1 MYDLVII
8 GSGPAGLS
16 AAVYAKRACLSVLVI
31 EKEAMSGGQMIYT
44 EEVDNYP
51 GLNHRSGFELAE
63 AFEQHAR
70 DLDVAFAE
78 GEVEKIE
85 EKGAIWTFHMADGED
100 IETKTVLL
108 ATGATHR
115 KLGVPGEEAFAGAG
129 VSYCAT
135 CDGAFFKD
143 KTVAVIGGGDVALED
158 ALYLANICK
167 QVYLIHRRNELRGT
181 KALQE
186 QVFANEKITFLGASE
201 VTEIIG
207 DKQVSKV
214 IVRDKE
220 TDEAKEL
227 ALDGVFIA
235 VGMEPQSALYEPLMK
250 LEHGYV
256 PAEEDCATKRAGLYV
271 AGDVRT
277 KRLRQI
283 VTAVSDGANAV
294 YSITEYLTTNDKEG
308 RSGKPC

>member
-31 EKEAMSGGQMIYT
+31 EKEAFAGGQMVYT
-44 EEVDNYP
+44 EEVDNYL
-51 GLNHRSGFELAE
+51 GLNAKSGFELAE
-63 AFEQHAR
+63 SFKQHAL
-70 DLDVAFAE
+70 DLDVSFAE
-78 GEVEKIE
+78 GAVEKIVP
-85 EKGAIWTFHMADGED
+85 KDGKWSLHMESGEG

-115 KLGVPGEEAFAGAG
+115 KLGVPGEETFAGVG

-135 CDGAFFKD
+135 CDGAFFQGKS
-143 KTVAVIGGGDVALED
+143 VAVVGGGDVALED
-158 ALYLANICK
+158 ALYLANICE

-181 KALQE
+181 KVLQN
-186 QVFANEKITFLGASE
+186 QVFANEKITFLGESE
-201 VTEIIG
+201 VTEITG
-207 DKQVSKV
+207 DKQVSGISVHNKV
-214 IVRDKE
+214 
-220 TDEAKEL
+220 TDETKEL
-227 ALDGVFIA
+227 SVAGVFIA
-235 VGMEPQSALYEPLMK
+235 VGMEPQSDLYAPLLS

-256 PAEEDCATKRAGLYV
+256 PAGEDCATEKDGLYV

-283 VTAVSDGANAV
+283 VTAVADGANAV
-294 YSITEYLTTNDKEG
+294 HSIQEYLMQ
-308 RSGKPC
+308 

>member
-44 EEVDNYP
+44 EEVDNYL

-63 AFEQHAR
+63 SFEQHAR
-70 DLDVAFAE
+70 ELDVAFAE
-78 GEVEKIE
+78 GEVEEIVA
-85 EKGAIWTFHMADGED
+85 KGAAWTLHMTDGED

-115 KLGVPGEEAFAGAG
+115 KLGVPGEETLAGAG

-143 KTVAVIGGGDVALED
+143 KTVAVVGGGDVALED
-158 ALYLANICK
+158 ALYLANICR

-181 KALQE
+181 KVLQE
-186 QVFANEKITFLGASE
+186 QVFANGKITFLGASE

-207 DKQVSKV
+207 DKQVDKV
-214 IVRDKE
+214 LVHNKE
-220 TDEAKEL
+220 TDETREL

-235 VGMEPQSALYEPLMK
+235 VGMEPQSALYAPLME

-256 PAEEDCATKRAGLYV
+256 PAGEDGATERAGVYV

-283 VTAVSDGANAV
+283 VTAVADGANAV
-294 YSITEYLTTNDKEG
+294 NAVTEYLTNNYHTEG
-308 RSGKPC
+308 RA

>member
-44 EEVDNYP
+44 EEVDNYL

-70 DLDVAFAE
+70 DLDVTFAE
-78 GEVEKIE
+78 GEVEEIE
-85 EKGAIWTFHMADGED
+85 GKGAIWTLHMADGEA

-115 KLGVPGEEAFAGAG
+115 KLGVFGEEAFAGAG

-158 ALYLANICK
+158 ALYLVNVCRR
-167 QVYLIHRRNELRGT
+167 VYLIHRRNELRGT
-181 KALQE
+181 KVLQA
-186 QVFANEKITFLGASE
+186 QVFANEKITFLGESE
-201 VTEIIG
+201 VVEILG
-207 DKQVSKV
+207 DKQVTGIAVHHKAL
-214 IVRDKE
+214 DE
-220 TDEAKEL
+220 TKRI

-235 VGMEPQSALYEPLMK
+235 VGMEPQSALYEPLMN

-294 YSITEYLTTNDKEG
+294 CSITEYLTTNDKEG
-308 RSGKPC
+308 RPGKPC

>member
-31 EKEAMSGGQMIYT
+31 EKEAFAGGQMVYT
-44 EEVDNYP
+44 EEVDNYL
-51 GLNHRSGFELAE
+51 GLNAKSGFELAE
-63 AFEQHAR
+63 SFKQHAL
-70 DLDVAFAE
+70 DLDVSFAE
-78 GEVEKIE
+78 GAVEKIVP
-85 EKGAIWTFHMADGED
+85 KDGKWSLHMESGED

-115 KLGVPGEEAFAGAG
+115 KLGVPGEETFAGVG

-135 CDGAFFKD
+135 CDGAFFQGKS
-143 KTVAVIGGGDVALED
+143 VAVVGGGDVALED
-158 ALYLANICK
+158 ALYLANICE

-181 KALQE
+181 KVLQN
-186 QVFANEKITFLGASE
+186 QVFANEKITFLGESE
-201 VTEIIG
+201 VTAITG
-207 DKQVSKV
+207 DKQVSGISVHNKV
-214 IVRDKE
+214 
-220 TDEAKEL
+220 TDETKEL
-227 ALDGVFIA
+227 SVAGVFIA
-235 VGMEPQSALYEPLMK
+235 VGMEPQSDLYAPLLS

-256 PAEEDCATKRAGLYV
+256 PAGEDCATEKDGLYV

-283 VTAVSDGANAV
+283 VTAVADGANAV
-294 YSITEYLTTNDKEG
+294 HSIQEYLMQ
-308 RSGKPC
+308 

>member
-31 EKEAMSGGQMIYT
+31 EKEAFAGGQMVYT
-44 EEVDNYP
+44 EEVDNYL
-51 GLNHRSGFELAE
+51 GLNAKSGFELAE
-63 AFEQHAR
+63 SFKQHAL

-78 GEVEKIE
+78 GAVEKIVP
-85 EKGAIWTFHMADGED
+85 KDGKWSLHMESGED

-115 KLGVPGEEAFAGAG
+115 KLGVPGEETFAGVG

-135 CDGAFFKD
+135 CDGAFFQGKS
-143 KTVAVIGGGDVALED
+143 VAVVGGGDVALED
-158 ALYLANICK
+158 ALYLANICEH
-167 QVYLIHRRNELRGT
+167 VYLIHRRNELRGT
-181 KALQE
+181 KVLQN
-186 QVFANEKITFLGASE
+186 QVFANEKITFLGESE
-201 VTEIIG
+201 VTAITG
-207 DKQVSKV
+207 DKQVSGISVHNKV
-214 IVRDKE
+214 
-220 TDEAKEL
+220 TDETKEL
-227 ALDGVFIA
+227 SVAGVFIA
-235 VGMEPQSALYEPLMK
+235 VGMEPQSDLYAPLLS

-256 PAEEDCATKRAGLYV
+256 PAGEDCATEKDGLYV

-283 VTAVSDGANAV
+283 VTAVADGANAV
-294 YSITEYLTTNDKEG
+294 HSIQEYLMQ
-308 RSGKPC
+308 

>member
-31 EKEAMSGGQMIYT
+31 EKEAFAGGQMVYT
-44 EEVDNYP
+44 EEVDNYL
-51 GLNHRSGFELAE
+51 GLNAKSGFELAE
-63 AFEQHAR
+63 SFKQHAL
-70 DLDVAFAE
+70 DLDVSFAE
-78 GEVEKIE
+78 GAVEKIVP
-85 EKGAIWTFHMADGED
+85 KDGKWSLHMESGED

-115 KLGVPGEEAFAGAG
+115 KLGVPGEETFAGVG

-135 CDGAFFKD
+135 CDGAFFQGKS
-143 KTVAVIGGGDVALED
+143 VAVVGGGDVALED
-158 ALYLANICK
+158 ALYLANICE

-181 KALQE
+181 KALQN
-186 QVFANEKITFLGASE
+186 QVFANEKITFLGESE
-201 VTEIIG
+201 VTAITG
-207 DKQVSKV
+207 DKQVSGISVHNKV
-214 IVRDKE
+214 IDE
-220 TDEAKEL
+220 TKEL
-227 ALDGVFIA
+227 SVAGVFIA
-235 VGMEPQSALYEPLMK
+235 VGMEPQSDLYAPLLS

-256 PAEEDCATKRAGLYV
+256 PAGEDCATEKDGLYV

-283 VTAVSDGANAV
+283 VTAVADGANAV
-294 YSITEYLTTNDKEG
+294 HSIQEYLMQ
-308 RSGKPC
+308 

>member
-31 EKEAMSGGQMIYT
+31 EKEAFAGGQMVYT
-44 EEVDNYP
+44 EEVDNYL
-51 GLNHRSGFELAE
+51 GLNAKSGFELAE
-63 AFEQHAR
+63 SFKQHAL
-70 DLDVAFAE
+70 DLDVSFAE
-78 GEVEKIE
+78 GAVEKIVP
-85 EKGAIWTFHMADGED
+85 KDGKWSLHMESGED

-115 KLGVPGEEAFAGAG
+115 KLGVPGEETFAGVG

-135 CDGAFFKD
+135 CDGAFFQGKS
-143 KTVAVIGGGDVALED
+143 VAVVGGGDVALED
-158 ALYLANICK
+158 ALYLANICE

-181 KALQE
+181 KVLQN
-186 QVFANEKITFLGASE
+186 QVFANEKITFLGESE
-201 VTEIIG
+201 VTAITG
-207 DKQVSKV
+207 DKQVSGISVHNKV
-214 IVRDKE
+214 
-220 TDEAKEL
+220 TDETKEL
-227 ALDGVFIA
+227 SVAGVFIA
-235 VGMEPQSALYEPLMK
+235 VGMELQSDLYAPLLS

-256 PAEEDCATKRAGLYV
+256 PAGEDCATEKDGLYV

-283 VTAVSDGANAV
+283 VTAVADGANAV
-294 YSITEYLTTNDKEG
+294 HSIQEYLMQ
-308 RSGKPC
+308 

>member
-31 EKEAMSGGQMIYT
+31 EKEAFAGGQMVYT
-44 EEVDNYP
+44 EEVDNYL
-51 GLNHRSGFELAE
+51 GLNAKSGFELAE
-63 AFEQHAR
+63 SFKQHAL
-70 DLDVAFAE
+70 DLDVSFAE
-78 GEVEKIE
+78 GAVEKIVP
-85 EKGAIWTFHMADGED
+85 KDGQWSLHMESGED

-115 KLGVPGEEAFAGAG
+115 KLGVPGEETFAGVG

-135 CDGAFFKD
+135 CDGAFFQGKS
-143 KTVAVIGGGDVALED
+143 VAVVGGGDVALED
-158 ALYLANICK
+158 ALYLANICE

-181 KALQE
+181 KVSQN
-186 QVFANEKITFLGASE
+186 QVFANEKITFLGESE
-201 VTEIIG
+201 VTEITG
-207 DKQVSKV
+207 DKQVSGISVHNKV
-214 IVRDKE
+214 
-220 TDEAKEL
+220 TDETKEL
-227 ALDGVFIA
+227 SVAGVFIA
-235 VGMEPQSALYEPLMK
+235 VGMEPQSDLYAPLLS

-256 PAEEDCATKRAGLYV
+256 PAGEDCATEKDGLYV

-283 VTAVSDGANAV
+283 VTAVADGANAV
-294 YSITEYLTTNDKEG
+294 HSIQEYLMQ
-308 RSGKPC
+308 

>member
-31 EKEAMSGGQMIYT
+31 EREAMSGGQMVYT
-44 EEVDNYP
+44 EEVDNYL
-51 GLNHRSGFELAE
+51 GLPKKSGFELAE
-63 AFEQHAR
+63 CFEQHAR
-70 DLDVAFAE
+70 DLDVTFVE
-78 GEVEKIE
+78 GEVEEIV
-85 EKGAIWTFHMADGED
+85 EKGVAWTLHMADGEE

-115 KLGVPGEEAFAGAG
+115 KLGVPGEAEFAGIG

-135 CDGAFFKD
+135 CDGAFFRD
-143 KTVAVIGGGDVALED
+143 NTVAVVGGGDVALED

-167 QVYLIHRRNELRGT
+167 HVYLIHRRNELRGT
-181 KALQE
+181 KVLQN
-186 QVFANEKITFLGASE
+186 QVFANEKIIFLGASE

-207 DKQVSKV
+207 DKRVNKV
-214 IVRDKE
+214 LVHNKE
-220 TDEAKEL
+220 VDETREL

-235 VGMEPQSALYEPLMK
+235 VGMEPQSALYAPLVK

-256 PAEEDCATKRAGLYV
+256 PAGEDGATERAGLYV

-283 VTAVSDGANAV
+283 VTAVADGANALNA
-294 YSITEYLTTNDKEG
+294 ITEYLTTVLEG
-308 RSGKPC
+308 RA